1 MADSLFDPTDDN
13 QFDENKDYLAEL
25 TKPGGKFDRSK
36 YPSDED
42 MYKALA
48 KSTAHGDRYIT
59 FKNKEFDDLK
69 EDFLKVRAENVT
81 KEKLEDLLARR
92 PLDNE
97 PASQPPAG
105 NVDKPSLDP
114 KDIETA
120 VERKLLEIEAKRTE
134 TSNMEKVESRLRERF
149 GDSAKSE
156 TQKRMNTL
164 GISNEDLKF
173 LARRSPEAAL
183 NALGI
188 NQQAQESSGA
198 PPRSSLRSD
207 SFSPQADIRDALFY
221 EKMRT
226 TNPKLYFS
234 EKQSVQRLKDMDSP
248 DFLTRYNQRQ

>member
-97 PASQPPAG
+97 PAPQPSAG

-114 KDIETA
+114 KDIDTA
-120 VERKLLEIEAKRTE
+120 VERKLLEIESKRKE
-134 TSNMEKVESRLRERF
+134 TANMEKVESRLRERY
-149 GDSAKSE
+149 GDNAKSVLRE
-156 TQKRMNTL
+156 KMKELSITD
-164 GISNEDLKF
+164 EDLKF
-173 LARRSPEAAL
+173 LAKRSPEAVF
-183 NALGI
+183 NALGV
-188 NQQAQESSGA
+188 NQQQDTSGA

-234 EKQSVQRLKDMDSP
+234 EKQSIQRLKDMDSP
-248 DFLTRYNQRQ
+248 DFLTRYNQRH